1 MIVVATENIDN
12 DPLAETIYNELMP
25 LVEIQYS
32 TMNDRQYR
40 AVPGGSLGGVAAY
53 RLAFQHP
60 DTFSRAGI
68 FGAGAISGEG
78 PASMN
83 GYLPCMKRTASAY
96 SWILAMKTR

>member
-40 AVPGGSLGGVAAY
+40 AVPGGSLGGVAA
-53 RLAFQHP
+53 
-60 DTFSRAGI
+60 
-68 FGAGAISGEG
+68 
-78 PASMN
+78 
-83 GYLPCMKRTASAY
+83 
-96 SWILAMKTR
+96 